1 MIHFSLFSGIGG
13 FELAAEWM
21 GWRNLLSCDINEFG
35 NKVRKHYWP
44 DGYCHTDIKTL
55 NYETINKEL
64 SDRFGLGW
72 RDDDIIITGG
82 FPCQPYSMAGKR
94 LGKDDERHLWP
105 EMLRVIREVKPTW
118 IVGENV
124 HGLVN
129 WNGGVVFNEVQT
141 DLENEGYEVQA
152 FVLPAAS
159 VNAPHRRDRVWIV
172 AYSEDNGRHGREY
185 KQRKNST
192 TKQRGIYECEKQ
204 GRNEIWE
211 QSERFS
217 ESGTSANPT
226 SIGLCGDGSTEQPLA
241 SSHRTQFG
249 MGGEAAAHPESR
261 GIGGI
266 RNESETAG
274 TSESVESFGSL
285 CGIPPI
291 TDTDKIRLSAQE
303 QIRELGRFGFSKHNQ
318 RNTWAQFPT
327 QSPVCGR
334 DDGLPNELDGITFPK
349 WRNESIKAYGN
360 AVVPQVVYQIFKT
373 IQQYEHTPIK

>member
-55 NYETINKEL
+55 NYETINNEL
-64 SDRFGLGW
+64 SDRFGSGW

-152 FVLPAAS
+152 FVLPAAA
-159 VNAPHRRDRVWIV
+159 VNAPHRRDRVWVV
-172 AYSEDNGRHGREY
+172 AYSDRNGRGCLCG
-185 KQRKNST
+185 QQS
-192 TKQRGIYECEKQ
+192 
-204 GRNEIWE
+204 E
-211 QSERFS
+211 QSPKTHSQYCDISKNGITSDTKYKRLEGQCSQWQRFAEHRCHKGLFIGSENKFNATNSSSGRLESSIQTRVNDKHERIIQK
-217 ESGTSANPT
+217 T
-226 SIGLCGDGSTEQPLA
+226 
-241 SSHRTQFG
+241 
-249 MGGEAAAHPESR
+249 GEACKHLLQN
-261 GIGGI
+261 GG
-266 RNESETAG
+266 G
-274 TSESVESFGSL
+274 L
-285 CGIPPI
+285 
-291 TDTDKIRLSAQE
+291 
-303 QIRELGRFGFSKHNQ
+303 RFKN
-318 RNTWAQFPT
+318 FPT
-327 QSPVCGR
+327 QSPLCGR
-334 DDGLPNELDGITFPK
+334 NDGISGRLDGITFPK

>member
-35 NKVRKHYWP
+35 NNVRKYYWP
-44 DGYCHTDIKTL
+44 DVYCHTDIKTL
-55 NYETINKEL
+55 NYETINNEL
-64 SDRFGLGW
+64 SDRFGSVW

-159 VNAPHRRDRVWIV
+159 VNAPHRRDRVWVV
-172 AYSEDNGRHGREY
+172 AYSEGSRSPVSKLGEKRSNEQIQAGCNINGYEGLGDAANPDRNGLNERNGKYEKQPSEGREY
-185 KQRKNST
+185 ALNDIEQISID
-192 TKQRGIYECEKQ
+192 TKCIGRAKIRNDNGQFEKTQ
-204 GRNEIWE
+204 
-211 QSERFS
+211 QSECGKQQFS
-217 ESGTSANPT
+217 RANCP
-226 SIGLCGDGSTEQPLA
+226 QNWW
-241 SSHRTQFG
+241 
-249 MGGEAAAHPESR
+249 
-261 GIGGI
+261 
-266 RNESETAG
+266 RN
-274 TSESVESFGSL
+274 
-285 CGIPPI
+285 
-291 TDTDKIRLSAQE
+291 
-303 QIRELGRFGFSKHNQ
+303 
-318 RNTWAQFPT
+318 FPS

-334 DDGLPNELDGITFPK
+334 DDGLPTELDGITFPK

>member
-35 NKVRKHYWP
+35 NKVRKYYWP

-159 VNAPHRRDRVWIV
+159 VNAPHRRDRVWVV
-172 AYSEDNGRHGREY
+172 AHSTYTNIGSTGASRKNRETQGNGRKNDDESKGRGTSGEQY
-185 KQRKNST
+185 FGCGELLQATSNPNGNGQHWRNGEHEIEPS
-192 TKQRGIYECEKQ
+192 QRGFDAQRDVEPIRWDDTNGKGKGWGKGIGQ
-204 GRNEIWE
+204 KADIKRR
-211 QSERFS
+211 QVA
-217 ESGTSANPT
+217 ESGQERY
-226 SIGLCGDGSTEQPLA
+226 GLRDDFGTGDTNHA
-241 SSHRTQFG
+241 T
-249 MGGEAAAHPESR
+249 R
-261 GIGGI
+261 GTDYG
-266 RNESETAG
+266 AG
-274 TSESVESFGSL
+274 F
-285 CGIPPI
+285 
-291 TDTDKIRLSAQE
+291 
-303 QIRELGRFGFSKHNQ
+303 HY
-318 RNTWAQFPT
+318 FPT
-327 QSPVCGR
+327 QSPICGG
-334 DDGLPNELDGITFPK
+334 DDGLPTELDGITFPK